1 MRSSVTKYTQQLDG
15 FQVVR
20 EDLITDGCNVEELTK
35 LARLAC
41 HRRRTSRILVR
52 VERTKYRC
60 PVCGNTH
67 VTAYAIRERIVHGI
81 PNANVPVEIVFTVHR
96 IYCPDCGKAHME
108 EVPFL
113 SGKKSRLTKELARTV
128 MAFRSAM
135 SIKDTAEALGLS
147 WDQVKNAE
155 KACLARQFA
164 HIPLHKVEAITI
176 DEMHLFPKAKSDM
189 RYVTI
194 VRDAKTGDVL
204 YIGDGKGEKALKG
217 LEDALRRYRRRIRYV
232 CMDMSNAYANWVRA
246 FLPDA
251 DIVYD
256 HFHLVKA
263 MNDRLDKVRRRTM
276 NRLDEDMKKVI
287 KGQRYTLMKNQEDL
301 SHREKDRLR
310 EMRCTFSE
318 LSDVHGMKEQLRGI
332 YAFAQYEYG
341 ARLLLEDWCET
352 ARATKVPEL
361 ETMAKTIEEHMDGIL
376 GYWKYGKACNSGAE
390 GFNTKIRW
398 LIKQAYGLRDR
409 AYFKLKIFA
418 LPDTE
423 TNRGL

>member
-20 EDLITDGCNVEELTK
+20 EDLITDKCNVEDLTR

-41 HRRRTSRILVR
+41 HRRKTSRIVVR
-52 VERTKYRC
+52 VERTQHRC

-67 VTAYAIRERIVHGI
+67 VSAYEMRERTVHGI
-81 PNANVPVEIVFTVHR
+81 PNANVPVEILFTVHR
-96 IYCPDCGKAHME
+96 IYCPDCGKAHVE
-108 EVPFL
+108 EIPFL
-113 SGKKSRLTKELARTV
+113 PGRKSRLTKALSKTV

-135 SIKDTAEALGLS
+135 SIKDVAQSLGLS

-164 HIPLHKVEAITI
+164 HVPLHKVEAITI
-176 DEMHLFPKAKSDM
+176 DEMHLFPKARSDM
-189 RYVTI
+189 KYVTI
-194 VRDAKTGDVL
+194 VRNAKTQDVL

-217 LEDALRRYRRRIRYV
+217 FEPALRRYRKRIRYV

-246 FLPDA
+246 FLPNA

-256 HFHLVKA
+256 HFHLIKA
-263 MNDRLDKVRRRTM
+263 VNDRLDKVRRRTM

-287 KGQRYTLMKNQEDL
+287 KGQRYTLMKNQESLTADE
-301 SHREKDRLR
+301 RDRLT
-310 EMRCTFSE
+310 EMRSTFSE
-318 LSDVHGMKEQLRGI
+318 LSDMHGMKEQLRGI

-361 ETMAKTIEEHMDGIL
+361 ETMAKTIEEHLEGIL

-409 AYFKLKIFA
+409 EYFKLKIFA

-423 TNRGL
+423 TTRRL